1 MSETRESLDP
11 RIGRLHAHGIV
22 DLHFDLL
29 IDLYEKRNQPG
40 VLMSHFLPEF
50 EAGDMGVIGVA
61 IYVEDRYLPEL
72 GLRVALDQIARLYA
86 EVEQTDRFAI
96 CKTFAEIT
104 RARTANKIALLI
116 TMEGVEPLGED
127 LNLLRVFYELGVRMV
142 GLTHARR
149 NAAGSGG
156 IFAPGGSPR
165 DGLTAFGRDVARE
178 CERLGI
184 IVDLAHINPRGFE
197 EIVDVTTRPVI
208 ISHTNVRKFYDIERN
223 INDEQINAIGQRG
236 GVIGINAILVSPNP
250 EESTL
255 DRYIDHIEHVIGLIG
270 INGVGIGFDFCEY
283 LFEQLPPSVRH
294 ELATKLTT
302 PHFIPDLTNHSHA
315 RNLTRKLIERGF
327 SDEDIEKILR
337 GNWMRILKELL

>member
-40 VLMSHFLPEF
+40 VLISHFLPEF

-104 RARTANKIALLI
+104 RARAANKIALLI

-156 IFAPGGSPR
+156 IFAPTGSPR
-165 DGLTAFGRDVARE
+165 DGLTAFGRDVVRE

-197 EIVDVTTRPVI
+197 DIVALSTKPVI

-223 INDEQINAIGQRG
+223 INDEQIKAISQRG

-283 LFEQLPPSVRH
+283 LFEQLPPGVRE

-327 SDEDIEKILR
+327 SDGDIEKILH
-337 GNWMRILKELL
+337 GNWMRILEEL

>member
-50 EAGDMGVIGVA
+50 EAGDMGLIGVA

-104 RARTANKIALLI
+104 RARAANKIALLI

-156 IFAPGGSPR
+156 IFAPTGSPR
-165 DGLTAFGRDVARE
+165 DGLTAFGRDVVRE

-184 IVDLAHINPRGFE
+184 IIDLAHINPRGFE
-197 EIVDVTTRPVI
+197 DIVALSTKPVI

-223 INDEQINAIGQRG
+223 INDEQIKAIGQRG

-283 LFEQLPPSVRH
+283 LFEQLPPSVRQ

-302 PHFIPDLTNHSHA
+302 PYFIPDLTNHSHA

-337 GNWMRILKELL
+337 GNWMRILEKL

>member
-1 MSETRESLDP
+1 MAADTIEE
-11 RIGRLHAHGIV
+11 RINRLHAQGIV

-40 VLMSHFLPEF
+40 ELTSHFLPEF
-50 EAGDMGVIGVA
+50 EAGDVGVMGVA

-104 RARTANKIALLI
+104 RARAANKIALLV

-156 IFAPGGSPR
+156 IFAPTGSPR
-165 DGLTAFGRDVARE
+165 DGLTAFGREVVRE

-197 EIVDVTTRPVI
+197 EIIDLTTKPVI

-223 INDEQINAIGQRG
+223 INDEQIKAIGQRG

-270 INGVGIGFDFCEY
+270 INGVAIGFDFCEY
-283 LFEQLPPSVRH
+283 LFEQLPPGVRE

-302 PHFIPDLTNHSHA
+302 PHFIPDLTNHSHG

-337 GNWMRILKELL
+337 GNWMRILEELL